1 MLLYCMK
8 NMNRVEMFD
17 CAIFFDTLLI
27 KSHKMQIQLNPFSA
41 SLGKGA
47 ANLFAQ
53 TWNNIWVSICRA
65 GIVAVLAFFFKL
77 ESV

>member
-1 MLLYCMK
+1 MLLFCMK

-53 TWNNIWVSICRA
+53 TWNNIWVSFCRA
-65 GIVAVLAFFFKL
+65 GIVAVLAFFL
-77 ESV
+77 N